1 MKLTVDWLRDHLETE
16 ASLMDLVARLPAL
29 GFPVERVVDPAQTL
43 GHLKVAEIQEASP
56 HPDADRLRVCRVWT
70 GTEILQVVCGA
81 PNARSGLKVILSRPG
96 DLIPSTGAK
105 LQKGTIRGVE
115 SQGMLCSYEELG
127 LNSADFAENPDGII
141 ELATDTPVGLSAC
154 QALGLTDPMLE
165 IEVTANRGDMLGIR
179 GIAREL
185 AAAGLGRL
193 KVSDKPQKIEEYP
206 SFSWALMEGLTDGPS
221 PLWLQ
226 KRLKSIGQASLGIL
240 VDVTNYILFDLGKPL
255 HAFDADK
262 LSGEIRLGTASGG
275 ESFEGLDGKSY
286 TLPPGAD
293 VVMDDLGIVGIAG
306 ILGGSRTAV
315 TPSTTRV
322 LLESAVFAPE
332 AIAQTGQALG
342 LYTEARARFE
352 RGVDPFL
359 VAPGLAR
366 GVALLTEHAGGQLK
380 TEGSLEK
387 RTHTPQSF
395 SFPYQKIQSLG
406 GVTIPDD
413 TVDAYLKDLGFQPV
427 REGSGVCQV
436 TVPSWRFD
444 VSGPPDVIEDCLRL
458 HGYDHIPSV
467 PLRFEPER
475 SATTPLQKRPQE
487 ARVRLVA
494 EGLQE
499 VITWSFV
506 SPEKAPLFGGGAPAL
521 VLENPIS
528 RDLSVM
534 RPSLLPNLLDLVR
547 QHQNRDLSFPGFF
560 EVGPQYN
567 GPQGQDQETVACGIL
582 SCAPTV
588 SWRPALPPDALMVK
602 RFLYGV
608 IEALGLDPQR
618 VPLTNGDAPHWYHPG
633 RSGTVRLGPKTIL
646 AYGGEV
652 HPKILET
659 FGIQDRAFVFEVFL
673 DRFPARKPSFPKA
686 PIPLSSFQSTP
697 LDLAFLMD
705 QETSAGTLL
714 KIIEKTAGPDL
725 QTLQVF
731 DVFEDPHKIGVG
743 KKSVGVRLTL
753 QSLKR
758 TLTEGDIQTLI
769 TEITKAARTLAGA
782 QLRDGGTL

>member
-1 MKLTVDWLRDHLETE
+1 
-16 ASLMDLVARLPAL
+16 MDLVARLPAL

-70 GTEILQVVCGA
+70 GTEIFQVVCGA

-127 LNSADFAENPDGII
+127 LTSTDFPENPEGII

-262 LSGEIRLGTASGG
+262 LSGEIRLGTAFGG

-359 VAPGLAR
+359 VTPGLAR
-366 GVALLTEHAGGQLK
+366 GIALLTEYAGGRLK

-387 RTHTPQSF
+387 RTRTPQSF

-427 REGSGVCQV
+427 REGSGICQV

-458 HGYDHIPSV
+458 HGYEHIPSV

-567 GPQGQDQETVACGIL
+567 GSQGQDQETVACGIL

-652 HPKILET
+652 HPKILEA

-705 QETSAGTLL
+705 KETSAGTLL
-714 KIIEKTAGPDL
+714 KVIEKTAGPDL
-725 QTLQVF
+725 QALQVF

-769 TEITKAARTLAGA
+769 TEITKAARTLVGA